1 MEKGIIYAATG
12 HKYILEAQISVRSL
26 KRWCPNMPATLF
38 TDHGSCSEQEARSFD
53 GVKWITRGSP
63 KLTNISAMIHSPYE
77 HTLFLDTDTYICDDI
92 NGMFQ
97 WLEWYDI
104 LFPFSVR
111 RRTPYNPGN
120 MPDWFTERSSGAV
133 LYQRTPEIIELF
145 KQWGRLYKKYHK
157 ASGCPSD
164 QVPLRVAL
172 FNNKTLR
179 VGTIAPEYHCYVLC
193 PITLAGRVHII
204 HGRGDMEDFAA
215 QVNIHDGIRTYL
227 PRHGII
233 DRERFDRAMKLLQRE
248 DS

>member
-12 HKYILEAQISVRSL
+12 HKYVLEAQVSVRSL
-26 KRWCPNMPATLF
+26 KKQCPDMPTTLF
-38 TDHGSCSEQEARSFD
+38 TDHGSCSGQEARLFD
-53 GVKWITRGSP
+53 DVKWVTRSSP

-133 LYQRTPEIIELF
+133 LYQKTPEIIELF

-157 ASGCPSD
+157 ASGCGSD
-164 QVPLRVAL
+164 QVPLRVVL

-227 PRHGII
+227 PRHGVI